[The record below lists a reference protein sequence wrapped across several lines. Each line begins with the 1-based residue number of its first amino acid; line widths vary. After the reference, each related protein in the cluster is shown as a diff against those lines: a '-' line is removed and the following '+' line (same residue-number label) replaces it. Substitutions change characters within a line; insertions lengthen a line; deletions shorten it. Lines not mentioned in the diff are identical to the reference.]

1 MKFPRSL
8 ILALALC
15 APAAGFCDEA
25 EELKASIIV
34 RCLYQVGEFGSQL
47 VDICVKEDLAA
58 AQALQ
63 NYPSHSA
70 AIIDRCARGLQG
82 DGWSRIRMCAD
93 GDIAAEEA
101 LAKLDPTHAPAIA
114 ECRTSAGAWGSAKV
128 MACVDAALTRN

>member
-1 MKFPRSL
+1 MKFPHSL

-15 APAAGFCDEA
+15 TPAAGFCDEA

-34 RCLYQVGEFGSQL
+34 RCLYQFGEFGSEL
-47 VDICVKEDLAA
+47 VDICVKDDLAA

-63 NYPSHSA
+63 NYPSQSA
-70 AIIDRCARGLQG
+70 AIIDRCARSLLG

-101 LAKLDPTHAPAIA
+101 LAKLDPKHAPAIA
-114 ECRTSAGAWGSAKV
+114 ECRARMHASGSAKV
-128 MACVDAALTRN
+128 KACVDAALAGN